1 MSALLVIGSGGREH
15 ALCDALAKSPS
26 VSSILA
32 APGNPGT
39 AALSKVSNITL
50 NVKDHQAVIDA
61 CKNNEIEV
69 VVVGPEDPLADGLAD
84 SLNAAGIKVFG
95 PSKAAAQI
103 ESSKAWAKD
112 FMQRHGIPTAR
123 YRTFNDPQE
132 AKKFIQSESWHG
144 YVVKAS
150 GLAAGKGVIVAPS
163 KDLALTAVETVS
175 HSFGNA
181 GSTLVIEEMLEGN
194 EVSSLGFTDG
204 TTIVMM
210 PPAQDHKR
218 LEDGDLGPNTG
229 GMGAYCPCPLVSS
242 SQVKAIEDILR
253 KTVNGLKADGI
264 PFVGVLY
271 AGLMLTS
278 SGPQV
283 LEFNCRFGDPET
295 QVLLP
300 LLRTDLFEVV
310 KSCVDGRLSN
320 LNVEFDEK
328 SSCVTICV
336 VSGGYPGSYPKG
348 KRITGV
354 EEVSK
359 EEGVRVY
366 QAGTKME
373 HGNLVTSGGRVLA
386 VTVTESSLAS
396 AASKATEAASRIAF
410 EGAFFRKDIA
420 AKAVTRS
427 TIGQGVTYKNSGV
440 DIAAGD
446 ALVAAIKD
454 VAKST
459 SRAGVIGGLGSFGG
473 IFDMHASG
481 YKDPLLI
488 SGTDGVGT
496 KLKVAQA
503 AGIHSTVG
511 QDLVAMC
518 VNDVLAHGAEPL
530 FFLDYF
536 ATGRLDVGVAAS
548 VVRGVAEGCLLA
560 GCALIGG
567 ETAEMPGMY
576 APGEYDL
583 AGFTVGAVERQKLL
597 PRRDSIVAGDVLLGL
612 ESSGLHSNGFSLV
625 RRIVDSD
632 GLQYDDPAPF
642 CSNSSLGSE
651 LLKPTKIY
659 VKAVLS
665 AMQSGLVKAAAHI
678 TGGGLT
684 ENLPRVMPD
693 HLAANLQAQS
703 WNMPKVFH
711 WLAAHGITS
720 SEMAKTFN
728 CGIGMVLI
736 VAANDVAKVQ
746 KLTTDE
752 AKVIGELQPLQPGS
766 PRVCINGLEEIFTKG
781 TASIKACSPTLRT
794 QRKRVAVL
802 ISGSGTNLQ
811 ALLDHTSSGLSAAE
825 IVLVISN
832 VPGVRGLQRAQEA
845 GVPTKVIPHKNYKSR
860 EEFDSALTEALKT
873 AKIELICL
881 AGFMRILT
889 AGFVSTW
896 NGRLLNIHP
905 SLLPS
910 FKGMH
915 AQKQALEAGVTI
927 TGCTVHFVAEEVDG
941 GAIVTQESVP
951 VLPGDT
957 VDILSDRIKTA
968 EHRAFPRAMEL
979 VARGRVKLDKNGH
992 CVKS

>member
-1 MSALLVIGSGGREH
+1 MSTLLVIGSGGREH

-26 VSSILA
+26 VSSILV

-39 AALSKVSNITL
+39 AALSKVTNIAF
-50 NVKDHQAVIDA
+50 NVKDHQAVIET
-61 CKNNEIEV
+61 CKKNDVEI

-84 SLNAAGIKVFG
+84 SLNASGIKVFG
-95 PSKAAAQI
+95 PRKAAAQI
-103 ESSKAWAKD
+103 EASKAWAKD
-112 FMQRHGIPTAR
+112 FMQKHGIPTAK
-123 YRTFNDPQE
+123 YRTFDDPQE
-132 AKKFIQSESWHG
+132 AKKFIQSESWPG

-150 GLAAGKGVIVAPS
+150 GLAAGKGVIVASS
-163 KDLALTAVETVS
+163 KDAALNAVDTVNQ
-175 HSFGNA
+175 SFGTA
-181 GSTLVIEEMLEGN
+181 GSTLVIEEMLEGS
-194 EVSSLGFTDG
+194 EVSALCFTDG
-204 TTIVMM
+204 TTIAMM

-218 LEDGDLGPNTG
+218 LKDGDLGPNTG

-242 SQVKAIEDILR
+242 SQVKDIEAMLR
-253 KTVNGLKADGI
+253 KTVDGLRADGI
-264 PFVGVLY
+264 PFVGALY

-295 QVLLP
+295 QVILP
-300 LLRTDLFEVV
+300 LLCTDLYEVI
-310 KSCVDGRLSN
+310 KSCVEGRLSS
-320 LNVEFDEK
+320 LGVEFDK
-328 SSCVTICV
+328 GRSCVTVCV

-348 KRITGV
+348 KKITGV

-373 HGNLVTSGGRVLA
+373 NGNLVTSGGRVLA
-386 VTVTESSLAS
+386 VTVIESALPS
-396 AASKATEAASRIAF
+396 AALRATEAASRIVF
-410 EGAFFRKDIA
+410 EGAFYRKDVA
-420 AKAVTRS
+420 AKAFDRS
-427 TIGQGVTYKNSGV
+427 KSIQGVTYKNSGV

-446 ALVAAIKD
+446 ALVAAIKE

-459 SRAGVIGGLGSFGG
+459 SRVGVVGGLGSFGG
-473 IFDMHASG
+473 IFDVRASG

-503 AGIHSTVG
+503 AGIHTTVG

-518 VNDVLAHGAEPL
+518 VNDILVHGAEPL

-548 VVRGVAEGCLLA
+548 VVKGVAHGCMLA

-576 APGEYDL
+576 SPGEYDL
-583 AGFTVGAVERQKLL
+583 AGFSVGAVERQNLL
-597 PRRDSIVAGDVLLGL
+597 PRKDSIEAGDVLLGL

-625 RRIVDSD
+625 RRIVDAD
-632 GLQYDDPAPF
+632 GLCYGDPAPF
-642 CSNSSLGSE
+642 SADLTLGTA

-659 VKAVLS
+659 VKSILS
-665 AMQSGLVKAAAHI
+665 AIQTGLVKAAAHI
-678 TGGGLT
+678 TGGGLI
-684 ENLPRVMPD
+684 ENLPRVLPD
-693 HLAANLQAQS
+693 HLAAHLQAES

-711 WLAAHGITS
+711 WLAAHGISS

-736 VAANDVAKVQ
+736 VAAKDVAKVQ
-746 KLTTDE
+746 TLISDE
-752 AKVIGELQPLQPGS
+752 AKVIGGLLSLKQGN
-766 PRVCINGLEEIFTKG
+766 PRVCIEGLEEIFSKG
-781 TASIKACSPTLRT
+781 TASILASNPSMRS
-794 QRKRVAVL
+794 QRRRVAVL

-811 ALLDHTSSGLSAAE
+811 ALLDHTSSGLSVAE

-832 VPGVRGLQRAQEA
+832 VPGVRGLQRAQDA
-845 GVPTKVIPHKNYKSR
+845 GVPTKVISHKNYKSR
-860 EEFDSALTEALKT
+860 GEFDNALTEALK
-873 AKIELICL
+873 AAGVELICL

-889 AGFVSTW
+889 AEFVSTW

-927 TGCTVHFVAEEVDG
+927 TGCTVHFVAEEVDD

-957 VDILSDRIKTA
+957 VDILTERIKTA

-979 VARGRVKLDKNGH
+979 VAKGRVMLDENG
-992 CVKS
+992 CCIKS